1 MQKGIK
7 NEINFKQLLDRKMV
21 KDLPSNLQD
30 MLYALFL
37 DIEPTSIID
46 CWRSKYLEKADIKI
60 KIHGV
65 IKGISIKTGKDCSMH
80 QEIVSKFYP
89 FLLKIGV
96 DNRIVDEFN
105 NFMLGIIDNQKVG
118 EKTYI
123 ANHREKIDIIKEV
136 FNEPYVMINL
146 ILRFIFQGTEI
157 QKYDCDAI
165 LYGTI
170 DNFLWATKN
179 ELLTYLLKY
188 KATNSSGIN
197 IGSLTIKNYDRNL
210 RESTKRKNC
219 ENSIQ
224 VKWPNLKYDLMCIEK
239 LREVN
244 KIRQTKIMHL

>member
-89 FLLKIGV
+89 FLYF
-96 DNRIVDEFN
+96 EF
-105 NFMLGIIDNQKVG
+105 V
-118 EKTYI
+118 
-123 ANHREKIDIIKEV
+123 
-136 FNEPYVMINL
+136 L
-146 ILRFIFQGTEI
+146 I
-157 QKYDCDAI
+157 
-165 LYGTI
+165 
-170 DNFLWATKN
+170 
-179 ELLTYLLKY
+179 
-188 KATNSSGIN
+188 
-197 IGSLTIKNYDRNL
+197 
-210 RESTKRKNC
+210 
-219 ENSIQ
+219 
-224 VKWPNLKYDLMCIEK
+224 PNLF
-239 LREVN
+239 
-244 KIRQTKIMHL
+244 QTFYNYTRY